1 MLSLGLFVR
10 LEAKPGKEQDVA
22 AFLKQGLQLAQQEKT
37 TPLWFALRL
46 GPSTFGVFD
55 AFHDESGRQ
64 AHLSGSIAQALF
76 AQAPHLLSAAPCI
89 EKTEVLGAK
98 IAQGVLNAA

>member
-10 LEAKPGKEQDVA
+10 LEAKPGREQEVA
-22 AFLKQGLQLAQQEKT
+22 DFLMQALQLADQEAT

-55 AFHDESGRQ
+55 AFPDESGRQ
-64 AHLSGSIAQALF
+64 AHLNGPIAKALMTSSVTTTSKRSGRDSNSASAL
-76 AQAPHLLSAAPCI
+76 APSGN
-89 EKTEVLGAK
+89 V
-98 IAQGVLNAA
+98 

>member
-10 LEAKPGKEQDVA
+10 LEAKPGKEREVA
-22 AFLKQGLQLAQQEKT
+22 AFLKQGLQMANQERT
-37 TPLWFALRL
+37 TPLWFALQL

-64 AHLSGSIAQALF
+64 GHLNGPIAKALM
-76 AQAPHLLSAAPCI
+76 ANAPNLLAAPPSI
-89 EKTEVLGAK
+89 EKTEILGAK
-98 IAQGVLNAA
+98 VPQVARSAA